1 MSLYDCIEKINV
13 EKAVEYVSKL
23 QQEDGSFV
31 GDKWGMLIIY
41 LLGFFMSSWWVDIF
55 LKMIRTMFKSLENI
69 FNLLKDC
76 LRCFLACFIH

>member
-69 FNLLKDC
+69 FSLLKDC

>member
-13 EKAVEYVSKL
+13 EKTVEYVSKL

-41 LLGFFMSSWWVDIF
+41 LLGFFMSSWGVDIF

-69 FNLLKDC
+69 VNLLKDC
-76 LRCFLACFIH
+76 LRCV

>member
-13 EKAVEYVSKL
+13 EKTVEYVSKL

-41 LLGFFMSSWWVDIF
+41 LLVFFMNSW
-55 LKMIRTMFKSLENI
+55 
-69 FNLLKDC
+69 
-76 LRCFLACFIH
+76 

>member
-31 GDKWGMLIIY
+31 GDKWGMLIMSPWFFHE
-41 LLGFFMSSWWVDIF
+41 LLVSGYIS
-55 LKMIRTMFKSLENI
+55 EN
-69 FNLLKDC
+69 D
-76 LRCFLACFIH
+76 

>member
-31 GDKWGMLIIY
+31 GDKWGMLIMCPWFFHE
-41 LLGFFMSSWWVDIF
+41 LLVSGYIS
-55 LKMIRTMFKSLENI
+55 EN
-69 FNLLKDC
+69 D
-76 LRCFLACFIH
+76 

>member
-23 QQEDGSFV
+23 QQEDGSFF

-41 LLGFFMSSWWVDIF
+41 
-55 LKMIRTMFKSLENI
+55 
-69 FNLLKDC
+69 NLLV
-76 LRCFLACFIH
+76 LFCFFFFQFEQLVNGYSEND

>member
-23 QQEDGSFV
+23 QQEDGSFF

-41 LLGFFMSSWWVDIF
+41 
-55 LKMIRTMFKSLENI
+55 
-69 FNLLKDC
+69 NLLV
-76 LRCFLACFIH
+76 LFCFFFSIWAIGQWIFWKWLGTF

>member
-23 QQEDGSFV
+23 QQEDGSFF

-41 LLGFFMSSWWVDIF
+41 NLLVLFCFFFFNLSNWSMDI
-55 LKMIRTMFKSLENI
+55 LKMIR
-69 FNLLKDC
+69 NLLKDC
-76 LRCFLACFIH
+76 LRCL

>member
-13 EKAVEYVSKL
+13 DKAVEYVSKL

-41 LLGFFMSSWWVDIF
+41 LLGFSMSS
-55 LKMIRTMFKSLENI
+55 
-69 FNLLKDC
+69 C
-76 LRCFLACFIH
+76 

>member
-23 QQEDGSFV
+23 QQEDGSFF

-41 LLGFFMSSWWVDIF
+41 
-55 LKMIRTMFKSLENI
+55 
-69 FNLLKDC
+69 NLLV
-76 LRCFLACFIH
+76 LFCFFFSI